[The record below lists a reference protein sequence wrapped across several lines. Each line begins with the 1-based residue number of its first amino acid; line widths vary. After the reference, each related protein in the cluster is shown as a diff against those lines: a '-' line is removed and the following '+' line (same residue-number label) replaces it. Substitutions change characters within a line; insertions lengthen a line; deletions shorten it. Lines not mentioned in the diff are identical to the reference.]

1 MNLKEYITYVIAND
15 VYKNKKWFFSLFT
28 LHNEDHDDEFMLV
41 KDNMYY
47 LKIDGEE
54 VLFNNNRNLTEPAI
68 KITDTLLMSKGEIS
82 NINRTLTTSVGI
94 LFINLIRLSGPF
106 NGKFPY
112 INKMFNDKVIEK
124 QLPRMLKAKEVTI
137 PEYLKYVD
145 SLSYILPLANIFT
158 YSSTI
163 KTITPPPGM
172 SEKKK
177 ELNKEFAEKYGEGWE
192 KDATLGIQ
200 FGLELKKFDN
210 EYLKDD
216 PSYNKML
223 GGKVTN
229 NSRPRLYGSF
239 GVEYGFDKTGKK
251 FKFIKNSLSEGY
263 PKNREELA
271 ALFNSA
277 RAASFDRGSET
288 QQGGSLAKDML
299 RPTSSLRILEGDC
312 GVSIGRPVYITE
324 NTAYRYEGSYI
335 IEKGKTTLI
344 TDVKSL
350 IGKTLQI
357 RSPQYCIQAGDN
369 YCEKCLNENMMDYKE
384 GLPLLMIE
392 GGGIVLNAKM
402 KSMHKATKKT
412 MNFNILNV
420 LR

>member
-1 MNLKEYITYVIAND
+1 MNLKEYITYVINND
-15 VYKNKKWFFSLFT
+15 IYKNKKWFFSLFT
-28 LHNEDHDDEFMLV
+28 LHNDDHDDEFMCV
-41 KDNMYY
+41 KNNMYY
-47 LKIDGEE
+47 LKIDDKEI
-54 VLFNNNRNLTEPAI
+54 LFNNNRNITEPAI
-68 KITDTLLMSKGEIS
+68 KITDSILMLKGELS
-82 NINRTLTTSVGI
+82 NISKTIVTSIGI
-94 LFINLIRLSGPF
+94 LFINLIRLTIPF
-106 NGKFPY
+106 EGRFPY
-112 INKMFNDKVIEK
+112 INKKFNDKLIEK
-124 QLPRMLKAKEVTI
+124 QLPRMLKSKEVTI
-137 PEYLKYVD
+137 PQYLRYVD
-145 SLSYILPLANIFT
+145 SLSFILPLSNIFT

-172 SEKKK
+172 SKKKK
-177 ELNKEFAEKYGEGWE
+177 EVEKIFIEKYGKDWE
-192 KDATLGIQ
+192 KDPTLGIK

-271 ALFNSA
+271 AMFNSA

-312 GVSIGRPVYITE
+312 GTSIGRTVTITK
-324 NTAYRYEGSYI
+324 NTAYRYGGSYI
-335 IEKGKTTLI
+335 INKGKTTLVTN
-344 TDVKSL
+344 TDDL

-357 RSPQYCIQAGDN
+357 RSPQYCIQPGDN

-412 MNFNILNV
+412 IKFNILNV